1 MSSHIS
7 KSLRPGCLSV
17 VLILILLGMM
27 VGLIG
32 LTVQL
37 PRRVYTTE
45 QQQWLSYNSMRRVN
59 QLAPEVNYRLFVM
72 DASGL
77 TAVPAKPVAFGARES
92 HITADMDVRYKD
104 HEGATVTAYDLRFA
118 ATYLIVNPDAQHAIT
133 MEMNF
138 PFPQTAAVLS
148 EVTFAVD
155 GIEPSGVTYSM
166 QGINWKA
173 PLEPGQERKVEVRYR
188 AEGVGSFGYGVPSS
202 QRMSDFDLRVTIRGA
217 QKINI
222 PESALEPT
230 ARQDP
235 AQGAAN
241 ETVLS
246 WRYLNTITNRN
257 VQVELPALP
266 RLAYAQRVEQ
276 LGQFFMQLALAA
288 PLLTVLFLLC
298 WLAAMHLE
306 SLRVAREHL
315 VLLGIGFFLFYPLFI
330 FSAGFMDLPLA
341 FVVSLVVAGALV
353 VGYVVR
359 AIGKQMVTIYLVPLL
374 IVFYCLLT
382 RGLTTP
388 RYLGLMLV
396 VSAVVLAALYMWR
409 VSRHK
414 LLAAATAA
422 PVEEAKPA
430 TVVEEEQVAPTA
442 EGIAVPA
449 EEVEPTPPQ
458 HTEDTERYCAHCGQR
473 VERSFQFCPRC
484 GKGAQ
489 VTRQCTH
496 CGLEYIPADNAPSFC
511 PACGNSLVV
520 E

>member
-1 MSSHIS
+1 MSHLSA
-7 KSLRPGCLSV
+7 KSLRPGCLSI

-37 PRRVYTTE
+37 PSRVYTTE
-45 QQQWLSYNSMRRVN
+45 QQKWLSYNSTRQVN
-59 QLAPEVNYRLFVM
+59 QIAPEVNYRLFSA
-72 DASGL
+72 DAIGL
-77 TAVPAKPVAFGARES
+77 TAVPKPISFGARES
-92 HITADMDVRYKD
+92 HITANIDVHYKD

-118 ATYLIVNPDAQHAIT
+118 ATYLVVNPDAQHAIT
-133 MEMNF
+133 LEMIF

-148 EVTFAVD
+148 EVTFIVD
-155 GIEPSGVTYSM
+155 GTEPPGVTYSM

-173 PLEPGQERKVEVRYR
+173 ALDPGQERKVEVRYR

-230 ARQDP
+230 ARQDA
-235 AQGAAN
+235 AQNATN

-266 RLAYAQRVEQ
+266 RLAYAQRVER

-288 PLLTVLFLLC
+288 PLLTALFLLC
-298 WLAAMHLE
+298 WLAAMRLE

-382 RGLTTP
+382 RGLTAP

-396 VSAVVLAALYMWR
+396 ISAVVLAALFMWR

-414 LLAAATAA
+414 PQAAASVA
-422 PVEEAKPA
+422 PVEEAEPT
-430 TVVEEEQVAPTA
+430 TVAQEEQVAPVA
-442 EGIAVPA
+442 EKNPVPVEEA
-449 EEVEPTPPQ
+449 EQTLP
-458 HTEDTERYCAHCGQR
+458 HDAEDTERYCAHCGQR
-473 VERSFQFCPRC
+473 IESSFQFCPQC
-484 GKGAQ
+484 GKGTQ
-489 VTRQCTH
+489 VTRQCAK
-496 CGLEYIPADNAPSFC
+496 CGLEYIPAGEMPSFC

>member
-7 KSLRPGCLSV
+7 KSLRPGCLSI
-17 VLILILLGMM
+17 VLILILLSMM

-37 PRRVYTTE
+37 PHRVYTTE
-45 QQQWLSYNSMRRVN
+45 QQQWLSSNAARQVNQSPPEMYYNSL
-59 QLAPEVNYRLFVM
+59 LADRDSKLP
-72 DASGL
+72 
-77 TAVPAKPVAFGARES
+77 AVPAKPVAFGARES

-148 EVTFAVD
+148 EVTLAVD
-155 GIEPSGVTYSM
+155 GTEPPGVTYSM
-166 QGINWKA
+166 QGINWKTVLDPA
-173 PLEPGQERKVEVRYR
+173 QERKVEVHYR
-188 AEGVGSFGYGVPSS
+188 AAGVGSFGYGVPQS

-230 ARQDP
+230 DRQDP
-235 AQGAAN
+235 PQSAAN

-276 LGQFFMQLALAA
+276 LGQFFMQLAVAA
-288 PLLTVLFLLC
+288 PLLTMLFLLC
-298 WLAAMHLE
+298 WLAAMRLE

-330 FSAGFMDLPLA
+330 FSASFMDLPLA
-341 FVVSLVVAGALV
+341 FVVSLVVAGTLV

-382 RGLTTP
+382 RGLTAP

-396 VSAVVLAALYMWR
+396 ISAVVLAALYMWR

-414 LLAAATAA
+414 LLAAETSA
-422 PVEEAKPA
+422 PVED
-430 TVVEEEQVAPTA
+430 EQVAP
-442 EGIAVPA
+442 AV
-449 EEVEPTPPQ
+449 EETVAPVEQVEPTPPQ
-458 HTEDTERYCAHCGQR
+458 HDENTERYCAHCGQR
-473 VERSFQFCPRC
+473 IERNFQFCPHC
-484 GKGAQ
+484 GKNAQ

-496 CGLEYIPADNAPSFC
+496 CGLEYVPSDNAPSFC